1 MRYLLFVKAKS
12 FKLRTTHHTAFCKCV
27 SVSQVHLQALTSA
40 AQILGC
46 DTAKRWLYS
55 SPAAY
60 TAQLHSSNLVP
71 AKTFW
76 KIMFLN
82 TYMMKESYRIS
93 TFLSSQ
99 ELYFL
104 LMVFQGFA
112 NFFQTYHSYQFQ
124 VIDHPNELLMMIYL
138 DSHYSHFLY

>member
-1 MRYLLFVKAKS
+1 MRYLLFGKAKS
-12 FKLRTTHHTAFCKCV
+12 FKLRTTHHTAVCTCV
-27 SVSQVHLQALTSA
+27 SVSRVHLQALTSA

-112 NFFQTYHSYQFQ
+112 NFFKLTTAINFK
-124 VIDHPNELLMMIYL
+124 LLTTRMNC
-138 DSHYSHFLY
+138 